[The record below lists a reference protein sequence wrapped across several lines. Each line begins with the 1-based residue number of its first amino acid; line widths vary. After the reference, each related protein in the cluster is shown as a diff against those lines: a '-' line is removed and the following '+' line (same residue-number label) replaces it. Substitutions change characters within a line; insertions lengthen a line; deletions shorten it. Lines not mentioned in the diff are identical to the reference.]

1 MFTVI
6 AAPIGWMILT
16 HTRATDTTPGFTT
29 RTPVVAFAHVQGT
42 LMYPLTA
49 VPFAGLTRGV
59 ALLAPTGE
67 VLDPSTGLVGDSV
80 DEWLKLCANDNY
92 WKRPDLS
99 PKKPDLGAHVSA
111 VFNAS
116 GADAEAIRRH
126 LTAQDDHIRALEPG
140 RQISTAPENRRDPNS
155 KGDPSIH
162 ELPEW
167 PEPARAPFKSK
178 SFWMHAGLRQ
188 IRVIEAGEKVLKE
201 SEEVTK
207 ISRDHYVRLRNEGW
221 PIFSANAAAELP
233 FNTDA
238 VNDAGEPTGEEDED
252 DGADLI

>member
-6 AAPIGWMILT
+6 PAPTGWMILT

-67 VLDPSTGLVGDSV
+67 VLDPSTGLVGENV
-80 DEWLKLCANDNY
+80 EEWLKLCANANY
-92 WKRPDLS
+92 WKQPDLS
-99 PKKPDLGAHVSA
+99 PKKPDLGAHVS
-111 VFNAS
+111 VVHLE
-116 GADAEAIRRH
+116 GDPEKLREAMRRTH
-126 LTAQDDHIRALEPG
+126 VAQDDHIRALEPG
-140 RQISTAPENRRDPNS
+140 RQISTSPENRQ
-155 KGDPSIH
+155 
-162 ELPEW
+162 ETLPAW
-167 PEPARAPFKSK
+167 PEPTRTPFKSK

-188 IRVIEAGEKVLKE
+188 IRTIEGGEKVLKE
-201 SEEVTK
+201 SEDVTK

-221 PIFSANAAAELP
+221 PIFSASAAAELP

-238 VNDAGEPTGEEDED
+238 VNDAGEPTGGEDED